1 MTNQEMIKKLDEVM
15 QALGA
20 RANEPD
26 QSAVLATIKERCL
39 EYYSKNTDLRAENE
53 GLRNQLAEAYKI
65 GAEAQGEL
73 KACRE
78 KLECYEKAGTQAKP
92 ARA

>member
-1 MTNQEMIKKLDEVM
+1 MTNQEMIKKLDEVL

-26 QSAVLATIKERCL
+26 QSEVLATIKERCL
-39 EYYSKNTDLRAENE
+39 EYYSKNTDLQAENE

-65 GAEAQGEL
+65 GAESQKEI
-73 KACRE
+73 
-78 KLECYEKAGTQAKP
+78 KLSQERLEDHVQQATQD
-92 ARA
+92 